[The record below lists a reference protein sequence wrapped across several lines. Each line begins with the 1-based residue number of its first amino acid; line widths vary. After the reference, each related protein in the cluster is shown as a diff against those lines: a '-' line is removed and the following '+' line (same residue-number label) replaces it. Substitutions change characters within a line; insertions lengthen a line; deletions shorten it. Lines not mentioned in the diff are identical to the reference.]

1 MLNEPK
7 ELVHVEPVS
16 GWLTQ
21 PNSLA
26 TAVSPS
32 LLHPEQAMGP
42 ELEPPEASGSRESD
56 SKCEAEKTG

>member
-1 MLNEPK
+1 M
-7 ELVHVEPVS
+7 EPVS

-32 LLHPEQAMGP
+32 LLHPKQAMGP